1 MNLSHPVRV
10 GLVGAGRI
18 GTSHAESLAL
28 RIPTA
33 LLVAVADP
41 APGAAARLA
50 DPFGATAYT
59 DPQDLIDSSDVEAVV
74 ITSPPRFHVDLVLAA
89 AAAGK
94 AVFCEKPVG
103 FSVAGID
110 QAIAATAAA
119 GVPLQVGF
127 NRRFAADF
135 RAAHDVIASGGIGTV
150 QLMRSV
156 IRDPGLADP
165 GGVAP
170 WTIFRETLIHD
181 FDTLLWLA
189 DGASP
194 VSVYAVA
201 DALVAPDFKAGG
213 LLDTSVVVIRFDTGA
228 IATAEASFSAVYG
241 YDIRGEVFGSAGM
254 VTAGEQALT
263 AMRHYTADGVHQQT
277 VRGDTIL
284 FKDAYTAELAHF
296 VDCVRSGQTP
306 DVTGADARAALVIA
320 DACIRSVS
328 DDRPVAL
335 TQVTA

>member
-1 MNLSHPVRV
+1 
-10 GLVGAGRI
+10 
-18 GTSHAESLAL
+18 
-28 RIPTA
+28 
-33 LLVAVADP
+33 
-41 APGAAARLA
+41 
-50 DPFGATAYT
+50 
-59 DPQDLIDSSDVEAVV
+59 VV
-74 ITSPPRFHVDLVLAA
+74 TSPPRFHVDLVVAA
-89 AAAGK
+89 ATAGK
-94 AVFCEKPVG
+94 AAFCEKPMG
-103 FSVAGID
+103 FSLTGID
-110 QAIAATAAA
+110 RAVAAAQAA

-135 RAAHDVIASGGIGTV
+135 RAAHDVIVHGGIGTV
-150 QLMRSV
+150 QLMHSV

-165 GGVAP
+165 GGVGP

-189 DGASP
+189 DGARP

-213 LLDTSVVVIRFDTGA
+213 LLDTAVVVIRFDSGA
-228 IATAEASFSAVYG
+228 IATAEARFCAVYG

-263 AMRHYTADGVHQQT
+263 AMRHYTADGVSQQT

-296 VDCVRSGQTP
+296 VDCVRSGATP
-306 DVTGADARAALVIA
+306 SVTGADARAALEITE
-320 DACIRSVS
+320 ACIRSVS
-328 DDRPVAL
+328 QDRPVAL
-335 TQVTA
+335 SEVTA